1 MHTTILVPAAMA
13 ACFDWE
19 VQERAIPAL
28 STDGTHAKRQ
38 RLPID
43 HRALGYESEAE
54 LVLALRSRLG
64 IPRDWPVSVYTE
76 MLDGELALTIA
87 VSGPPM

>member
-19 VQERAIPAL
+19 VQERAVPAL
-28 STDGTHAKRQ
+28 SADGTHAEGQ
-38 RLPID
+38 RLPVD

-54 LVLALRSRLG
+54 LVLALRARLG
-64 IPRDWPVSVYTE
+64 IPTDWPVSVYTE
-76 MLDGELALTIA
+76 ALDGDIALTIA
-87 VSGPPM
+87 VSGPEK